1 MSAGILLIPLI
12 HLMTLILFSTSGNTS
27 EKQMFPDIF
36 RGCRKKPVQLNGF
49 KSHLVFS
56 DFISDTIK

>member
-1 MSAGILLIPLI
+1 
-12 HLMTLILFSTSGNTS
+12 MTLILFSTSGNTS

-36 RGCRKKPVQLNGF
+36 RGYRKKPVQLNGF

-56 DFISDTIK
+56 DFISDTIEWR